1 MQRAREAGL
10 DLVEVDS
17 HGQPP
22 VCRILDYGKFKYEQA
37 KRERDSRKHQRGTMI
52 HEVRLRPRTGQHD
65 IDLKVRIA
73 TRLLAAGDKVKLS
86 VMFRGREISHPE
98 VGREVLNKA
107 IKGLGDTASIEKPP
121 GMEGRFLT
129 VILTPTAKGPAAK
142 DETKARPANKTGG
155 GSKRTIR
162 AEKAAAARAKPARN
176 DQKAPAK
183 KAAAAAAS
191 AAPAGSDQKA
201 PAKTE
206 AAAAA
211 SAAPAG
217 NDQKAPAK
225 TEAAAAASA
234 APAGND
240 QKTPAKAENA
250 VETKPAPAGDN
261 AAPVAKQAEAA
272 VKAKAAPAGDVAAPA
287 AKQAEAAATAKK
299 DEA

>member
-1 MQRAREAGL
+1 MTRAREAGL

-17 HGQPP
+17 NGQPP

-37 KRERDSRKHQRGTMI
+37 KRERDARKHQRGTMI

-107 IKGLGDTASIEKPP
+107 ISGLGDTASIEKPP

-142 DETKARPANKTGG
+142 DATKARPANKTGG

-162 AEKAAAARAKPARN
+162 AEKAAAARTKPARN

-183 KAAAAAAS
+183 
-191 AAPAGSDQKA
+191 
-201 PAKTE
+201 T
-206 AAAAA
+206 
-211 SAAPAG
+211 
-217 NDQKAPAK
+217 
-225 TEAAAAASA
+225 AAAAASA

-250 VETKPAPAGDN
+250 VETK
-261 AAPVAKQAEAA
+261 
-272 VKAKAAPAGDVAAPA
+272 AAPAGDVAAPA